1 MKLVRVVA
9 VAHKEWREILRD
21 RVFFAMAFILPL
33 TTLLVLAWGLSYDVE
48 NIPFAVLDQDRSAT
62 SRDYLHRFIDSRYFD
77 FAGQVENDREILP
90 LLASGDVR
98 LVLVVPPDFENVLAK
113 ARPAAVQSLIDGVFP
128 YRAQVIRSYVAALNA
143 DFNAELLRDH
153 LVATQ
158 GLDAQT
164 ASDRASPVRLE
175 TRYLFNQALRSEW
188 SMASGL
194 IMLVLMFAP
203 PFLTSLGVVREKE
216 NGSIYNIYAS
226 TITRGEFVLGKLLPY
241 VLISSVNVV
250 VLWCVVIVVYGAPF
264 KGDPV
269 FFYVASVVYVAC
281 TTGIGLL
288 VSLWVRTQAA
298 AALLTMVITFIPAM
312 LYSGLMVPLESLGPE
327 SQFEAHLFP
336 PIYYLK
342 IVWGSFFKGLAW
354 RGLGSQLAALV
365 VYAALLWTAAILSFR
380 KRPRTG

>member
-1 MKLVRVVA
+1 
-9 VAHKEWREILRD
+9 
-21 RVFFAMAFILPL
+21 
-33 TTLLVLAWGLSYDVE
+33 G
-48 NIPFAVLDQDRSAT
+48 
-62 SRDYLHRFIDSRYFD
+62 
-77 FAGQVENDREILP
+77 DREILP
-90 LLASGDVR
+90 LLARGDVR
-98 LVLVVPPDFENVLAK
+98 LVLDVPPAFEKDLAK
-113 ARPAAVQSLIDGVFP
+113 GRPVAVQSLIDGVFP
-128 YRAQVIRSYVAALNA
+128 YRAQVVRSYVAALNA
-143 DFNAELLRDH
+143 DFNAGLLRDH
-153 LVATQ
+153 LVATR
-158 GLDAQT
+158 GFSAES
-164 ASDRASPVRLE
+164 ASERAAPVRLE

-226 TITRGEFVLGKLLPY
+226 TITRGEFILGKLLPY
-241 VLISSVNVV
+241 VAISAVNVL
-250 VLWCVVIVVYGAPF
+250 VLWCVVIVVHGAPF
-264 KGDPV
+264 KGDPI

-327 SQFEAHLFP
+327 SRIEAHLFP
-336 PIYYLK
+336 PIYYLE

-354 RGLGSQLAALV
+354 RGLGGQLAALV
-365 VYAALLWTAAILSFR
+365 VYAAVLWTAAILSFR
-380 KRPRTG
+380 KRPSTG